1 MKASRKQ
8 KRVYE
13 LFVKAAGMQTSTNDG
28 TVRELPFV
36 FFRNPA
42 EISSNDG
49 SRVAGVK
56 LEKTILQG
64 GFFTPQHI
72 MDLDEIHEKRAL
84 CMLIIHIDQ
93 YDLNSSFP
101 FRT

>member
-36 FFRNPA
+36 FFRNPT
-42 EISSNDG
+42 EILSNDG

-64 GFFTPQHI
+64 GFLTSQPI
-72 MDLDEIHEKRAL
+72 MDVDEYMKASSL
-84 CMLIIHIDQ
+84 
-93 YDLNSSFP
+93 YVNSSH
-101 FRT
+101 